1 MLDPRLIRSIKL
13 FTDDIDFDWRFFQ
26 LGKSS
31 KVVVF
36 ESLES
41 VNASC
46 NAYER
51 PRQALYDGQ
60 HVKLKFPALRSLDIS
75 EFIIEPPLV
84 KCLQA
89 SPLESLSY
97 THGCA
102 YSIKNLIPL
111 IAKLKRLKLSL
122 EFNVGSSSGDDY
134 IRTLNDVFQQTQDL
148 EIAVCTVWDDS
159 KLVNF
164 RIVDW
169 PFLTHLWIQAVFEF
183 DDFLVALPKMTS
195 LVNLSILIAGFNEGY
210 SARAVAALKKHK
222 RGYPDRFA
230 SKVEK
235 LRLEHE
241 IELSGFEMDELPLR
255 PFYKKNLK
263 LIKWYMPNVKWV
275 AIVPM

>member
-1 MLDPRLIRSIKL
+1 
-13 FTDDIDFDWRFFQ
+13 
-26 LGKSS
+26 
-31 KVVVF
+31 
-36 ESLES
+36 
-41 VNASC
+41 
-46 NAYER
+46 
-51 PRQALYDGQ
+51 
-60 HVKLKFPALRSLDIS
+60 FPALRSLDIS